1 MSTKKA
7 IVVNNYY
14 IKKDDVICLELYNE
28 AWGRF
33 AVPYYT
39 WSQNYSNSSD
49 LHPAKMV
56 IGTKVLVRASN
67 SNATGVCEYDITK
80 RLTPVSTS
88 PKKLEHDL
96 DVPYMTVNQC
106 YKYADRL
113 LRKIKRISKQ
123 RTK

>member
-7 IVVNNYY
+7 VIVNNFY
-14 IKKDDVICLELYNE
+14 IKKDNAICLELYNE

-33 AVPYYT
+33 VIPYYT

-49 LHPAKMV
+49 LHPAKML
-56 IGTKVLVRASN
+56 IGTKVLVRATDPKS
-67 SNATGVCEYDITK
+67 TGICEYDITK
-80 RLTPVSTS
+80 RLTPVSAS

-106 YKYADRL
+106 YKYANSL
-113 LRKIKRISKQ
+113 LRKMKHISK
-123 RTK
+123 TK